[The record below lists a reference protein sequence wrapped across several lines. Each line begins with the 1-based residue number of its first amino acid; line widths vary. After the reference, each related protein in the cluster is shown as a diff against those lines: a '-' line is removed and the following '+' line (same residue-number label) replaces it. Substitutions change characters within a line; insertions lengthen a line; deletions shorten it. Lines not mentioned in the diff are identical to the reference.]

1 MKIFVSGATGFI
13 GSRLALRL
21 AEQGHTV
28 HALYRSAHKAA
39 VIQHPNIHLFRG
51 DILDP
56 ASLDAAMAGC
66 QQAYHVA
73 AFARVWEKDPAII
86 YRQNIAGAAF
96 VVQAATKAGAEK
108 IVLTSTAGTLGPSGA
123 GVVDE
128 SAQPERYFIDYESSK
143 AIMEQMAQAF
153 AQSGLHVVLVNPTR
167 VYGPGVMSESNAVTK
182 MMASYR
188 EGKWRIIPGNGKSV
202 GNYVYVD
209 DVVEGHI
216 LAMEKGRPGE
226 RYILGGENASYN
238 EFFALLAELVG
249 KRYAMLKLPVP
260 IMLGV
265 SSFLL
270 LLAQLFGIRPA
281 ITPALARKYAQ
292 DFRVS
297 SAKAIEELG
306 YQPLSLREGMKRTL
320 EALSSN

>member
-13 GSRLALRL
+13 GSHLALRL
-21 AEQGHTV
+21 AEQGHAV
-28 HALYRSAHKAA
+28 HAMNRTGYKAGA
-39 VIQHPNIHLFRG
+39 VHHPNIQFFQG
-51 DILDP
+51 DILDQV
-56 ASLDAAMAGC
+56 SLEAAMAGC
-66 QQAYHVA
+66 EQVYHLA
-73 AFARVWEKDPAII
+73 AFAKAWDKNPAVI
-86 YRQNIAGAAF
+86 YRQNIQGALC
-96 VVQAATKAGAEK
+96 VIKAASKVGASR

-123 GVVDE
+123 GEVDE
-128 SAQPERYFIDYESSK
+128 TAAPARYFTDYESSK

-188 EGKWRIIPGNGKSV
+188 RGKWRIIPGNGKSV
-202 GNYVYVD
+202 GNYAFVE
-209 DVVEGHI
+209 DVVEGHL

-238 EFFALLAELVG
+238 EFFALLAELTG
-249 KRYAMLKLPVP
+249 ERYAMLKLPVP

-297 SAKAIEELG
+297 SAKAKQELG
-306 YQPLSLREGMKRTL
+306 YQPLSLREGMQRTL
-320 EALSSN
+320 EAL